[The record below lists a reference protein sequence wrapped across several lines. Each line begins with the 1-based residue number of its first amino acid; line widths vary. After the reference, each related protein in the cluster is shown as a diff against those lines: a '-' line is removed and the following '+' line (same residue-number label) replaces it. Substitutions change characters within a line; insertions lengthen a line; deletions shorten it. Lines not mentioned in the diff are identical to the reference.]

1 MAELGLVLKVLV
13 HQGNGQ
19 LAADKLALPGHG
31 DGLAQGAG
39 QAVQTRRGAGM
50 EQVAVHGLGQGQA
63 VLDAVET
70 GGQDQADDQIRV
82 ARGVGPAQLNAAVL
96 AVGAGQTHELAA
108 VLAAPAHVQRGLV
121 CAQARV
127 GVGHRVAE
135 RRQLPRVGQDAR
147 HKMSGLAVGRK
158 GTVKQVLA
166 VPQQRDIDVQT
177 AARLVGQR
185 LGHEAGKQTV
195 AGRNGLDGALEGVQI
210 VGGFQ
215 RRRVAEADLVLAVAA
230 LVVAVLGV
238 QAHFLN
244 GKADLPAD
252 VLAFVQRRDVKIA
265 AYVQRN
271 AGRAAVLVGL
281 EQVELALAADVADKA
296 HGAGTLDD
304 GLQVAAAV
312 ALKRLA
318 VGQGDVAVHADD
330 AALGGAPRQHGGG
343 VRVRPEHKVA
353 LLDVHE
359 PGDGRPVE
367 ADTLGKGAGQLT
379 GKKRNVFLVAENIAE
394 CQFCE
399 LNIVVLNKIE
409 NVLCGAFH
417 RNLL

>member
-1 MAELGLVLKVLV
+1 M
-13 HQGNGQ
+13 
-19 LAADKLALPGHG
+19 
-31 DGLAQGAG
+31 
-39 QAVQTRRGAGM
+39 
-50 EQVAVHGLGQGQA
+50 
-63 VLDAVET
+63 
-70 GGQDQADDQIRV
+70 
-82 ARGVGPAQLNAAVL
+82 
-96 AVGAGQTHELAA
+96 
-108 VLAAPAHVQRGLV
+108 
-121 CAQARV
+121 
-127 GVGHRVAE
+127 
-135 RRQLPRVGQDAR
+135 
-147 HKMSGLAVGRK
+147 
-158 GTVKQVLA
+158 
-166 VPQQRDIDVQT
+166 
-177 AARLVGQR
+177 
-185 LGHEAGKQTV
+185 
-195 AGRNGLDGALEGVQI
+195 
-210 VGGFQ
+210 
-215 RRRVAEADLVLAVAA
+215 
-230 LVVAVLGV
+230 
-238 QAHFLN
+238 
-244 GKADLPAD
+244 
-252 VLAFVQRRDVKIA
+252 
-265 AYVQRN
+265 
-271 AGRAAVLVGL
+271 LVGL

-318 VGQGDVAVHADD
+318 VGQGDVTVHADD

-399 LNIVVLNKIE
+399 LNIVVLDKIE

>member
-1 MAELGLVLKVLV
+1 MRRRNA
-13 HQGNGQ
+13 H
-19 LAADKLALPGHG
+19 KLTA
-31 DGLAQGAG
+31 
-39 QAVQTRRGAGM
+39 
-50 EQVAVHGLGQGQA
+50 
-63 VLDAVET
+63 
-70 GGQDQADDQIRV
+70 
-82 ARGVGPAQLNAAVL
+82 
-96 AVGAGQTHELAA
+96 
-108 VLAAPAHVQRGLV
+108 
-121 CAQARV
+121 
-127 GVGHRVAE
+127 VAE
-135 RRQLPRVGQDAR
+135 RPVDALRGFPAAEALIAGRQRIQEQADFADSAEDACDGMLRVKGQLPILLLEDVDA
-147 HKMSGLAVGRK
+147 
-158 GTVKQVLA
+158 
-166 VPQQRDIDVQT
+166 
-177 AARLVGQR
+177 AALDGEVNMQPIAAFVAQR
-185 LGHEAGKQTV
+185 LGQERCAQPILVGNRAH
-195 AGRNGLDGALEGVQI
+195 GRLEGHGVI
-210 VGGFQ
+210 
-215 RRRVAEADLVLAVAA
+215 RRLERTRVLEINLVLPRSM
-230 LVVAVLGV
+230 LVVAAFRDDAHVFQR
-238 QAHFLN
+238 QAN
-244 GKADLPAD
+244 IPAD
-252 VLAFVQRRDVKIA
+252 VLALVQRRDVKIA

-271 AGRAAVLVGL
+271 AGRVAVLVGL